1 MNGVWFA
8 GLMKPQ
14 PIAIT
19 ISTIETLVM
28 TIRLL
33 TNADSCVPRISSS
46 DSSSRM
52 KTAGMFMMPATPSG
66 DCCLER

>member
-19 ISTIETLVM
+19 TSTMLTLRTTMMEFTV
-28 TIRLL
+28 
-33 TNADSCVPRISSS
+33 ADSCVPRISSRVS
-46 DSSSRM
+46 RTRM
-52 KTAGMFMMPATPSG
+52 KTAGMLIIP
-66 DCCLER
+66 